1 MTTGFFEGVAD
12 GDVEALAGGDVDA
25 VAEGE
30 AEVVTEGEVDALAA
44 AEDVPWS
51 PPEHAEMLTERA
63 MRPTTRA
70 P

>member
-1 MTTGFFEGVAD
+1 MTTGFFEGVAAV
-12 GDVEALAGGDVDA
+12 DVEALADGDVDT

-30 AEVVTEGEVDALAA
+30 AEAVREGEVDVLAA

-63 MRPTTRA
+63 MSPTTRA